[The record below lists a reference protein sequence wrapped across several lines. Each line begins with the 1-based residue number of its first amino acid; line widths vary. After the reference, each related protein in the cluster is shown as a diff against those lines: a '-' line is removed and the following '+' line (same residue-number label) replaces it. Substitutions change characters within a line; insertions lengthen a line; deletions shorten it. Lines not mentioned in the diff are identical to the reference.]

1 MRCTRWGGGD
11 VLSRKKGQD
20 WTVLG
25 KMASEEQVTGREASA
40 GFGQGNS
47 LSRPQFLGSGR

>member
-1 MRCTRWGGGD
+1 MRCMRWEGGD

-40 GFGQGNS
+40 GFGRGNY